1 MFALFFIAILIIVA
15 IGILVNEG
23 FIEKLVDLRQSRKT
37 FYYIVSCYTNNSYVH
52 RVPRFCIKQYLGLS

>member
-23 FIEKLVDLRQSRKT
+23 FIEKLVDLRQSRKRSIL
-37 FYYIVSCYTNNSYVH
+37 YC
-52 RVPRFCIKQYLGLS
+52 